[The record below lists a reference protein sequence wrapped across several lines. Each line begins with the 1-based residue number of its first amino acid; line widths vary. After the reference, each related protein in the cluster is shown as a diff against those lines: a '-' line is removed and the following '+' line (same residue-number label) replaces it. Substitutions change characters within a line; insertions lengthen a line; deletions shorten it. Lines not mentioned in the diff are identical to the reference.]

1 MLLLVALATACG
13 PTPDNGGGGGGNE
26 NGGGEYVA
34 PEVPETPVTANLFRV
49 DYFTTLESEGSYFV
63 GRDAGVA
70 SQFISTQEAPRSVVY
85 MFDRCDFTV
94 GSKQPAVQ
102 MALDNKAFCYFLQTG
117 PTEEQT
123 TRGTA
128 AVSRYQTS
136 SVVGVYE
143 EGLHL
148 SGVTFN
154 VGLSKPTAITL
165 YTARFD
171 TTEQVAKAVEHF
183 GVDWQNN
190 GVLVGSVAVEQKEA
204 IEKWLAANFEGYRVA
219 FAGSEGTPYDVVVL
233 CPALMVC
240 RSIEPLKTINL
251 TYWKVTMEKFF

>member
-1 MLLLVALATACG
+1 MLLLALATACG

-26 NGGGEYVA
+26 NGGGDYVA

-143 EGLHL
+143 EDLHL
-148 SGVTFN
+148 SGITFN
-154 VGLSKPTAITL
+154 VGLSKPTALTL

-171 TTEQVAKAVEHF
+171 TTEQVAK
-183 GVDWQNN
+183 
-190 GVLVGSVAVEQKEA
+190 AVEQKEA